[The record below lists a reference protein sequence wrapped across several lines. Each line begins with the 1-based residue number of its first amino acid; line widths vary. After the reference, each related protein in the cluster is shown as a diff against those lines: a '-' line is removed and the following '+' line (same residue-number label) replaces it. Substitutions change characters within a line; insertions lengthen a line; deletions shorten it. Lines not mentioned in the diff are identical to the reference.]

1 MAKRDPNTEK
11 MIEVILEKLRKL
23 SPAYVR
29 KVMLY
34 TTSLLNIQEEKEVS
48 NHA

>member
-1 MAKRDPNTEK
+1 MKEE
-11 MIEVILEKLRKL
+11 MISIIMEKLGKL

-34 TTSLLNIQEEKEVS
+34 ATSLLNIQEERS
-48 NHA
+48 A

>member
-1 MAKRDPNTEK
+1 MKEE
-11 MIEVILEKLRKL
+11 MISVIIEKLGKL

-34 TTSLLNIQEEKEVS
+34 AISLLNIQEER
-48 NHA
+48 AI

>member
-1 MAKRDPNTEK
+1 MKEE
-11 MIEVILEKLRKL
+11 MIRVIVEKLGKL

-34 TTSLLNIQEEKEVS
+34 ATSLLNIQEERS
-48 NHA
+48 A